1 MVRGALSG
9 SSSGRS
15 LRGRV
20 LFQASAS
27 GSPSVPPP
35 VAAAASPASMSPPLA
50 VGSGQSTPSPNIVV
64 GSVLEDAAS
73 LREGGGS
80 FY

>member
-1 MVRGALSG
+1 MVRGAQSG

-15 LRGRV
+15 LRRRV

-35 VAAAASPASMSPPLA
+35 VA
-50 VGSGQSTPSPNIVV
+50 VGSGQFTPPQPRVP
-64 GSVLEDAAS
+64 GSVPEDVAS
-73 LREGGGS
+73 L
-80 FY
+80 